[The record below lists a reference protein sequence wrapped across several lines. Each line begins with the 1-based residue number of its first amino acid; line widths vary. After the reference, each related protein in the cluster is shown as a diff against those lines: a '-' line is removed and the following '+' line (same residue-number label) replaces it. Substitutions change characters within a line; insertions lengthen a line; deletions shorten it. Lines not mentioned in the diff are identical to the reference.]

1 MNETSTLSLPEYL
14 AEEGVHV
21 EAALGRA
28 LERIEG
34 QLPESLATAVA
45 HGVLSGGKRL
55 RPILFAAAY
64 RASGGQGDT
73 EAIYDTAVGLEL
85 IHAYS
90 LMHDDLPC
98 MDDADLRRGRPT
110 THRLHGVEVTVRA
123 GAALIPAAARQ
134 VLAGARRLGLSL
146 EVSRRVA
153 EALMDAAGAGG
164 MVGGQTLDLLGEE
177 RLLSADELDELH
189 RHKTGALLTAAC
201 AMGALAGEADPEV
214 VEAFQRY
221 GERVGL
227 AFQVADDILDATS
240 TAEELGKEPS
250 DAELGKSTYVALF
263 GLEEAGRRGQS
274 LVAEAKAALASV
286 GVSSP
291 PLLAL
296 ADYTVDRRR

>member
-1 MNETSTLSLPEYL
+1 MTDRSTLSLSDYL
-14 AEEGVHV
+14 AKAGVHG
-21 EAALGRA
+21 EAARERA
-28 LERIEG
+28 VDWIRRTVPQEVG
-34 QLPESLATAVA
+34 AAVA

-64 RASGGQGDT
+64 RAAGGEGQA
-73 EAIYDTAVGLEL
+73 EAIYDTAVGTEL

-98 MDDADLRRGRPT
+98 MDDAELRRGRAT
-110 THRLHGVEVTVRA
+110 THRIHGVDVTVRA

-134 VLAGARRLGLSL
+134 VLAGAVRLGLSP
-146 EVSRRVA
+146 VGARAVA
-153 EALMDAAGAGG
+153 MALMDAAGASG
-164 MVGGQTLDLLGEE
+164 MVGGQALDLLGEE
-177 RLLSADELDELH
+177 RLLSGVELDELH

-201 AMGALAGEADPEV
+201 AMGAMAAGADAHV
-214 VEAFQRY
+214 VEAFRRY
-221 GERVGL
+221 GESVGL

-263 GLEEAGRRGQS
+263 GLEEARRRGQG
-274 LVAEAKAALASV
+274 LVGGAKEALESV
-286 GVSSP
+286 GVDAA
-291 PLLAL
+291 PLFAL